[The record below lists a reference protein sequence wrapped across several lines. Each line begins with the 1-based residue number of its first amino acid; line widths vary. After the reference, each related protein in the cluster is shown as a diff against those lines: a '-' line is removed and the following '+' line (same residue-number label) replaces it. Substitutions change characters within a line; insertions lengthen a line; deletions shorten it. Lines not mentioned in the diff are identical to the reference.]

1 MISAD
6 CFVRVHRARGA
17 RAAVWSNKSRVADAV
32 CEPKA
37 AAWAFAVVC
46 LRQEKGV
53 MVKTVCVIV
62 FLGKVSRERMGE

>member
-46 LRQEKGV
+46 LRQEKGGSDGQNS
-53 MVKTVCVIV
+53 VCDCV
-62 FLGKVSRERMGE
+62 FRESDERENG